1 MAIRKIEAIIRP
13 EKLADVTTALKKLG
27 YPGMTITDVRGHGKQ
42 RGLTQQWRG
51 REYKIEFLQKVK
63 VEIVIPDN
71 GKKLEEILEAIA
83 EAASI
88 DKVGDGKIFVW
99 PIEDVMR
106 IRTRERG
113 PKAV

>member
-13 EKLADVTTALKKLG
+13 EKLTAVTEALKELG
-27 YPGMTITDVRGHGKQ
+27 YPGVTITDVKGHGKQ
-42 RGLTQQWRG
+42 KGLTQQWRG
-51 REYKIEFLQKVK
+51 REYTIEFLPKVK
-63 VEIVIPDN
+63 VEIVIPDD
-71 GKKLEEILEAIA
+71 GEKLEEILEAIA
-83 EAASI
+83 RAASI
-88 DKVGDGKIFVW
+88 DKVGDGKIFIW

>member
-13 EKLADVTTALKKLG
+13 EKLSSVTEALKKLG
-27 YPGMTITDVRGHGKQ
+27 YPGVTITDVKGHGKQ
-42 RGLTQQWRG
+42 KGLTQQWRG
-51 REYKIEFLQKVK
+51 REYTIEFLPKVK
-63 VEIVIPDN
+63 VEIVIPDD
-71 GKKLEEILEAIA
+71 GEKLEEILEAIA
-83 EAASI
+83 RAASI
-88 DKVGDGKIFVW
+88 DKVGDGKIFIW